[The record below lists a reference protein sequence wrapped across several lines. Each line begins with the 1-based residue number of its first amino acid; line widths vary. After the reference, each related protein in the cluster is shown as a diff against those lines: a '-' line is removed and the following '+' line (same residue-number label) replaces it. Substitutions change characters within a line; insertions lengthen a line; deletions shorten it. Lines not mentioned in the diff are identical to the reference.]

1 LAEFRG
7 TDRFEVIRR
16 LGSGGMGVVYEVRD
30 HERDMRVALKTL
42 QELDTG
48 SLYRFKKE
56 FRALANFSHPGLVTL
71 YELF

>member
-1 LAEFRG
+1 
-7 TDRFEVIRR
+7 
-16 LGSGGMGVVYEVRD
+16 MGVVYEVRD